1 MIQLHI
7 LYCSNVGR
15 RTSHIMRITRRVIR
29 VLGCYSINYMADL
42 QFQEPQYAQT
52 AMTVG
57 PKGLLGLVIR
67 AGLAKNERQA
77 SYLLLGVAVLALAAA
92 VFVYLT
98 SGSTGLEQVIP
109 KTPYVDPP
117 KPWAHNP

>member
-1 MIQLHI
+1 
-7 LYCSNVGR
+7 
-15 RTSHIMRITRRVIR
+15 
-29 VLGCYSINYMADL
+29 MADL